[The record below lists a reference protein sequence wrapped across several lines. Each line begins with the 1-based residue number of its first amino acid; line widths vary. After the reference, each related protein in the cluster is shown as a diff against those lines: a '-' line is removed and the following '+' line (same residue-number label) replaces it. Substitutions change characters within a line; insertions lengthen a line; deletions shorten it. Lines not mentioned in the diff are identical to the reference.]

1 MIRRAKPTFGPEP
14 KPAVLLQ
21 GAATAQD
28 ATQKKEEK
36 KGMSPL
42 TIGLIAGGSAVVVI
56 ALVALYM
63 RHRKSASGQEEMLTP
78 IQEEVASQL
87 TSLSQY

>member
-1 MIRRAKPTFGPEP
+1 M
-14 KPAVLLQ
+14 
-21 GAATAQD
+21 
-28 ATQKKEEK
+28 
-36 KGMSPL
+36 
-42 TIGLIAGGSAVVVI
+42 VVI